1 MVYYITMEALNQH
14 HIEPIKIVNG
24 LYKINNFLPKE
35 KFYII
40 YNNVLSSPM
49 ARTVCS
55 IRI

>member
-1 MVYYITMEALNQH
+1 MEALNQH